1 MLGVLASEKVEFFG
15 GRGGTIRR
23 NSLKVTFSYSFV
35 ILMCWHVMKDYDLL
49 VCWRND
55 GHLSMMLKIC
65 LSFSHSSGQ
74 LVWRRELQEMSLCTH
89 CSCRVL
95 YCFSVSVGFCR
106 CPRELLETKTAAN
119 PGIVQGVKI

>member
-1 MLGVLASEKVEFFG
+1 
-15 GRGGTIRR
+15 
-23 NSLKVTFSYSFV
+23 
-35 ILMCWHVMKDYDLL
+35 MKDYALL

-55 GHLSMMLKIC
+55 GHLSVMLKIC